1 MHIFGR
7 HEDLMNHAEF
17 RLQEG
22 QAYDLEDLQI
32 AQQWAAGQPGV
43 RLLVATDH
51 RDIAE
56 AIEIT
61 ARGYCLPRWCIWT
74 DKSRF
79 HVDDWFSTEFDI
91 RFSTLATA
99 LSFIATKLG

>member
-1 MHIFGR
+1 
-7 HEDLMNHAEF
+7 MNHAEF

-32 AQQWAAGQPGV
+32 AQKWVSGQGDV
-43 RLLVATDH
+43 RLQVTTDH
-51 RDIAE
+51 RDIVE

-61 ARGYCLPRWCIWT
+61 ARWCFSPRWCIWT

-79 HVDDWFSTEFDI
+79 HVDDWFTAEFDV
-91 RFSTLATA
+91 RFSTLTAA
-99 LSFIATKLG
+99 LSFIAAKLDHLS